1 MIEMLDLYFQYVV
14 WLNQT
19 LVNSIKWLITN
30 ENTYYVFMC
39 SIPIVATFID
49 FLKRRVIDNEMTI
62 QERYEKI
69 ERAQK
74 DDIAKLL
81 GIYSHEELKSMK
93 ERIEKE
99 L

>member
-1 MIEMLDLYFQYVV
+1 MIEMLNLYFQYVI
-14 WLNQT
+14 WLNRT
-19 LVNSIKWLITN
+19 LLDGIKWLITN
-30 ENTYYVFMC
+30 KDAYYIIMC
-39 SIPIVATFID
+39 SVPIIATFIE
-49 FLKRRVIDNEMTI
+49 FLTHHVIDNEMTI

-74 DDIAKLL
+74 DDISKLL
-81 GIYSHEELKSMK
+81 EIYSHEELKSMR

>member
-1 MIEMLDLYFQYVV
+1 MIKMLDLYFQYVV
-14 WLNQT
+14 WLNRT
-19 LVNSIKWLITN
+19 LLDGIKWLITN
-30 ENTYYVFMC
+30 RDAYYVVMC
-39 SIPIVATFID
+39 SIPIVAAFIE
-49 FLKRRVIDNEMTI
+49 FLKHRIIDNEMTI

-74 DDIAKLL
+74 DDMQKLL
-81 GIYSHEELKSMK
+81 EIYSHEELKSMK